1 MKKNVI
7 LKTIWRK
14 LSKFVKNVG
23 MKEWEWAGLEEI
35 MSKDGE

>member
-1 MKKNVI
+1 MLF
-7 LKTIWRK
+7 LKPFGAS
-14 LSKFVKNVG
+14 LVSLYKNVG